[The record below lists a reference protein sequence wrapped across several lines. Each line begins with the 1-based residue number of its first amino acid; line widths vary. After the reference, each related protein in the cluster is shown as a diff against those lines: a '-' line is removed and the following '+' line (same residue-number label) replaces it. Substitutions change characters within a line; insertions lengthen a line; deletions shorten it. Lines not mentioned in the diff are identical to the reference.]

1 MSAESPVEGSRTTTP
16 FHDLADFVAIPR
28 VAALQLAPDGSWLAA
43 AVQTLSSDGK
53 KYLTSLWRIDTQGG
67 PPRRLTRSAEGEANP
82 RFLPDGSLLF
92 TSKRPDPGADPA
104 SKDRGD
110 VTALWLLP
118 SGGGEARVIATAP
131 GGVAAAEAARDARV
145 VVLASSLLRGGRTR
159 RRRGRE
165 QCRGRRQVAEGARRR
180 RGDRHLARVGADQV
194 LGSRPRPGPGAVVRR
209 RPRPDPGGSR
219 ASGGVHRAA

>member
-1 MSAESPVEGSRTTTP
+1 VSAESPVEGSRTTTP
-16 FHDLADFVAIPR
+16 FHDLADFVAVPR

-131 GGVAAAEAARDARV
+131 GGVTAAEVARDAGV
-145 VVLASSLLRGGRTR
+145 VVLASPLLPAAGRDGAADGNSAADDARFRKERDDAGVTAILHESAPIRFWDHDLGPDQVRLFAVDPDQIQPGR
-159 RRRGRE
+159 RR
-165 QCRGRRQVAEGARRR
+165 
-180 RGDRHLARVGADQV
+180 
-194 LGSRPRPGPGAVVRR
+194 SSPGCVT
-209 RPRPDPGGSR
+209 
-219 ASGGVHRAA
+219 